1 MPDIAAIGG
10 ITGRMIPLI
19 RNPQPAADIEPDTKI
34 QRLQDTVDRLKR
46 DEGSKDKDRLKELKD
61 VSREFESLFIHHM
74 LKAMRKT
81 VLKSDLLHRGMAED
95 IYNSMF
101 DQEIAKNISDSK
113 GIGISSMIF
122 QQLKIFEGFVDI
134 NKGDTGG

>member
-1 MPDIAAIGG
+1 MSDITAIGG
-10 ITGRMIPLI
+10 ITSRMIPSINLD
-19 RNPQPAADIEPDTKI
+19 PSTKI
-34 QRLQDTVDRLKR
+34 QQLQDTVAKIETEEEAEAEDRV
-46 DEGSKDKDRLKELKD
+46 KELKD
-61 VSREFESLFIHHM
+61 VSKEFESLFIHHM

-101 DQEIAKNISDSK
+101 DQEIAGNISDSK

-122 QQLKIFEGFVDI
+122 QQLKVYKGFVDI
-134 NKGDTGG
+134 K

>member
-1 MPDIAAIGG
+1 MSDITAIGG
-10 ITGRMIPLI
+10 ITSRMIPSINLD
-19 RNPQPAADIEPDTKI
+19 PGTKI
-34 QRLQDTVDRLKR
+34 QQLQDTVAKI
-46 DEGSKDKDRLKELKD
+46 ETEEETEDRLKELKD
-61 VSREFESLFIHHM
+61 VSKEFESLFIHQM

-101 DQEIAKNISDSK
+101 DQEIARNISDSK

-122 QQLKIFEGFVDI
+122 QQLKVYKGFVDI
-134 NKGDTGG
+134 K